1 MARITAPVIHRFSL
15 DGVAGG
21 RVRRRLFECEPRG
34 PGCFRPGR
42 GVLYPDCYWPEQ
54 RLIGEADGAVKYAEA
69 NGYVNEKEREQ
80 ILRDHDFRFVRWLG
94 KQIMGTPITGR
105 IARALEAA

>member
-1 MARITAPVIHRFSL
+1 MVSPAAAAAVLWGLPS
-15 DGVAGG
+15 
-21 RVRRRLFECEPRG
+21 
-34 PGCFRPGR
+34 PGFQQPIRTDR

-54 RLIGEADGAVKYAEA
+54 RLIGEADRAVKYAEA

-94 KQIMGTPITGR
+94 KQIMGTPIMGR